1 MEQGSG
7 VLEERNE
14 SIFHIKE
21 CGSLWPEEGV
31 NLPDGVFQEEQ
42 QNYLYHMLF

>member
-14 SIFHIKE
+14 SIFHVK
-21 CGSLWPEEGV
+21 GYRSLWPEEGV
-31 NLPDGVFQEEQ
+31 NLPDGVFQGEQ
-42 QNYLYHMLF
+42 QNHLYHMLF